1 MIKLLIFYLEGCPYC
16 RNAREAV
23 KELQSENP
31 VYQSAKIEW
40 IEENESPEIANEY
53 DYYRVPSIFCGKNK
67 LYECSPTDDYNIIKK
82 NIDNAFKFVL
92 KVKH

>member
-53 DYYRVPSIFCGKNK
+53 DYYRVPSIFCCKNK

-82 NIDNAFKFVL
+82 NIDKAFKFVL
-92 KVKH
+92 KEKH